1 MQHKELKQQK
11 IDELI
16 PYARNSRTH
25 SDEQIAQIASS
36 IREFGWTNP
45 VLVDK
50 NNTII
55 AGHGRVL
62 GARRLGLEQVPTICL
77 DHLTEAQVRAYVIAD
92 NKLALNA
99 GWDDELLKSELEN
112 LKAEGYELGIV
123 GFTEQELEEL
133 NAFAEENKETEAVK
147 YSTELDQQSNYVVLK
162 FSKDID
168 WIQAE
173 TLLGI
178 ESTYSRRQNGKT
190 WSKGVGR
197 VLEGTK
203 AISKLAGVQEAD
215 PYLIALEIDK
225 EYSDK
230 PEADKDE
237 IAKSFLTRAGLK
249 KFEYIKSPT
258 GKKVVILAGG
268 YAFGFTSSREIRM
281 QEMIADRLGDAYVP
295 TYYFGSRVL
304 VQSRCITG
312 DITEEENEKHASLAK
327 KKNITDVTKR
337 NMGRIGAKVYVFDA
351 VDDEAKHPKA

>member
-1 MQHKELKQQK
+1 MEHKGLKLQK
-11 IDELI
+11 ITDLV

-55 AGHGRVL
+55 AGHGRVM
-62 GARRLGLEQVPTICL
+62 GARRLGIEEVPTICL

-99 GWDDELLKSELEN
+99 GWDEELLTSELEN
-112 LKAEGYELGIV
+112 LKAEGYELGLV
-123 GFTEQELEEL
+123 GFTEQELEQL
-133 NAFAEENKETEAVK
+133 KAFTEENKDAEVVK

-178 ESTYSRRQNGKT
+178 ESTYSLRQNGKT

-197 VLEGTK
+197 VLDGSK
-203 AISKLAGVQEAD
+203 AIEKLTSVNMQD
-215 PYLIALEIDK
+215 LIESAKQVDA
-225 EYSDK
+225 EYVD
-230 PEADKDE
+230 
-237 IAKSFLTRAGLK
+237 
-249 KFEYIKSPT
+249 SPT
-258 GKKVVILAGG
+258 TARQEMAKRFIEVCGWKNFLYFSSFHKTVVVVGG
-268 YAFGFTSSREIRM
+268 YAVGFCDNAEIAR
-281 QEMIADRLGDAYVP
+281 QRAIADKLESLYVP
-295 TYYFGSRVL
+295 TYYWGNKTM
-304 VQSRCITG
+304 VQSRCYMDGIEDAEWKSINLKARQLGIVDVHKDNVGKIG
-312 DITEEENEKHASLAK
+312 DRLFI
-327 KKNITDVTKR
+327 
-337 NMGRIGAKVYVFDA
+337 FDA
-351 VDDEAKHPKA
+351 KESKAKNEN